1 MEQNLNQ
8 LPFRAKATHLITF
21 MNQHIYILLLFVGIL
36 IFPQTIHAQVDFN
49 KRPDDDLGNYEDAY
63 QEHFFEALKQ
73 KGIENYQRSVDAL
86 LKCIKIDD
94 SDPTL
99 FFELGKNYK
108 ALKNFGAA
116 EDALKEAVSKAPE
129 NEWFLDELYDVYM
142 LQNDLDKALKT
153 VKQLVKF
160 HPDYKQD
167 LASLYIEAKKYKNAL
182 DILDELDEEFGYN
195 QDRDFLRNQ
204 IYDATGN
211 DDDRIE
217 NLEER
222 IKSNPGDEASYLRL
236 IYRYSE
242 TDNTE
247 KAFETA
253 KELLEVNP
261 ESELV
266 HLALY
271 KFYLDANKTDDAIQS
286 MKTVLTSATI
296 KPEAKAKVLND
307 FVNFV
312 SAHPEYE
319 PQLLEITALID
330 TDKSAK
336 TLKELAQYHLKINDK
351 EKALGYFEAVLAEDP
366 NDFNTIKDVL
376 LLRLDLN
383 RDAEVIKLSSE
394 TLELYPAQPIL
405 YLVNGVANNKLN
417 QPEKAIESLEMGI
430 DFVIDDSKMLSD
442 FYTQLSIAYKLND
455 NITKSETFAKKA
467 EALSKQ

>member
-1 MEQNLNQ
+1 
-8 LPFRAKATHLITF
+8 
-21 MNQHIYILLLFVGIL
+21 MNKNSYIIVLLFGIL
-36 IFPQTIHAQVDFN
+36 FFPQSNYAQVDFN
-49 KRPDDDLGNYEDAY
+49 KLPDDDLGNYEDAY

-94 SDPTL
+94 TDPTL

-116 EDALKEAVSKAPE
+116 EDALKEAISKSPE

-142 LQNDLDKALKT
+142 QQNDIDKALKT
-153 VKQLVKF
+153 VKQLVRF

-167 LASLYIEAKKYKNAL
+167 LASLYIEAEKYKNAL
-182 DILDELDEEFGYN
+182 DILDELDKEFGYN
-195 QDRDFLRNQ
+195 QDRDYLRNQ
-204 IYDATGN
+204 IYDLTGN

-217 NLEER
+217 NLEDR
-222 IKSNPGDEASYLRL
+222 VKNNPEDEASYLRL

-242 TDNTE
+242 TGDTK
-247 KAFETA
+247 KAFDTA
-253 KELLEVNP
+253 KALQTSNP
-261 ESELV
+261 ESRLV

-271 KFYLDANKTDDAIQS
+271 KFYLDDNATNDAINS
-286 MKTVLTSATI
+286 MKIVLTSPEI
-296 KPEAKAKVLND
+296 KAEAKAKVLKD

-312 SAHPEYE
+312 SKHPEYE
-319 PQLLEITALID
+319 PQLIEITALID
-330 TDKSAK
+330 DNESPK
-336 TLKELAQYHLKINDK
+336 TLRELAQYHLKINDK
-351 EKALGYFEAVLAEDP
+351 AKALGYLEAILEEDP

-376 LLRLDLN
+376 MLRLDLN
-383 RDAEVIKLSSE
+383 KDAEAAKLSAE

-417 QPEKAIESLEMGI
+417 QSKKAIESLEMGV
-430 DFVIDDSKMLSD
+430 DFVVDDSKMLSD
-442 FYTQLSIAYKLND
+442 FYTQLSIAHKQNN
-455 NITKSETFAKKA
+455 NITQSEAFAKKA

>member
-1 MEQNLNQ
+1 MKLN
-8 LPFRAKATHLITF
+8 K
-21 MNQHIYILLLFVGIL
+21 YIIRLFLVL
-36 IFPQTIHAQVDFN
+36 FTAPMLSYAQVDFN

-73 KGIENYQRSVDAL
+73 KGIENYQRSADAL
-86 LKCIKIDD
+86 LKCIKINDA
-94 SDPTL
+94 DPTL

-116 EDALKEAVSKAPE
+116 EDALKEAISKSPE

-142 LQNDLDKALKT
+142 QQNDTDKALKT

-167 LASLYIEAKKYKNAL
+167 LASLYIEAKKYKSAL
-182 DILDELDEEFGYN
+182 QILDELDEEFGYN

-204 IYDATGN
+204 VYDMTGN

-217 NLEER
+217 NLEDR
-222 IKSNPGDEASYLRL
+222 VKSNPEDEANYLRL

-242 TDNTE
+242 TGDIE
-247 KAFETA
+247 KAFNTA
-253 KELLEVNP
+253 KELLASNS
-261 ESELV
+261 ESRLV

-271 KFYLDANKTDDAIQS
+271 KFYLDDNNIESAINS
-286 MKTVLTSATI
+286 MKTVLTSPNI

-312 SAHPEYE
+312 SENPEYE
-319 PQLLEITALID
+319 PQLVEITALID
-330 TDKSAK
+330 DDKSTK
-336 TLKELAQYHLKINDK
+336 TLKELAQYYLKVNDK
-351 EKALGYFEAVLAEDP
+351 EKALGYLEEILKEEP

-376 LLRLDLN
+376 MLQLDLN
-383 RDAEVIKLSSE
+383 RDAEALKLSAE

-417 QPEKAIESLEMGI
+417 QPKKAIENLEMGA
-430 DFVIDDSKMLSD
+430 DFVVDDSKMLSD
-442 FYTQLSIAYKLND
+442 FYTQLSIAYKQNN
-455 NITKSETFAKKA
+455 NITKSEAFAKKV
-467 EALSKQ
+467 EALSKQQ

>member
-1 MEQNLNQ
+1 
-8 LPFRAKATHLITF
+8 
-21 MNQHIYILLLFVGIL
+21 MNTKRHILFVILGIFL
-36 IFPQTIHAQVDFN
+36 LSQNTYAQVDFN

-63 QEHFFEALKQ
+63 QEYFFEALKQ

-86 LKCIKIDD
+86 LKCINIDD
-94 SDPTL
+94 TDPTL

-116 EDALKEAVSKAPE
+116 EDALKEAISKSPE

-182 DILDELDEEFGYN
+182 DILDELDQEFGYN

-204 IYDATGN
+204 IYDLTGN
-211 DDDRIE
+211 DDDRID

-222 IKSNPGDEASYLRL
+222 VKSNPGDEANYLRL

-242 TDNTE
+242 TGDTK

-253 KELLEVNP
+253 KALLESNP
-261 ESELV
+261 ESQLV

-271 KFYLDANKTDDAIQS
+271 KFYLDDNKPEEAIQS
-286 MKTVLTSATI
+286 MKTVLTSIYI

-307 FVNFV
+307 FLNFV
-312 SAHPEYE
+312 SKHPEYE
-319 PQLLEITALID
+319 AQLLEITTLID
-330 TDKSAK
+330 DDKSAK
-336 TLKELAQYHLKINDK
+336 TLKELAEYHLKINDK
-351 EKALGYFEAVLAEDP
+351 EKALGYLEDVLIQEP
-366 NDFNTIKDVL
+366 NDFNTIKEVL

-383 RDAEVIKLSSE
+383 NDAEAAKLSAE

-405 YLVNGVANNKLN
+405 YLINGVAHNKLN
-417 QPEKAIESLEMGI
+417 QHHKAIESLEMGI
-430 DFVIDDSKMLSD
+430 DFVVDDPKMLSD
-442 FYTQLSIAYKLND
+442 FYTQLSMAYKQIN
-455 NITKSETFAKKA
+455 NINKSETFAKKA
-467 EALSKQ
+467 EALSKQE